1 MGVDDN
7 VALSFVCTK
16 ASRSLQHHLDTDH
29 ELIKVVA
36 QAKHLHEGPQR
47 NLDTLAEVE
56 PEGVE
61 YLRRLRKLIGVVAS
75 VDQESDMWNGT
86 SGSGATTQDPSAAAS
101 FRQSL

>member
-1 MGVDDN
+1 MQ
-7 VALSFVCTK
+7 
-16 ASRSLQHHLDTDH
+16 ASRSLEHHLRTDH

-36 QAKHLHEGPQR
+36 QARHLHGSPQR
-47 NLDTLAEVE
+47 NLDALAEVE

-75 VDQESDMWNGT
+75 VDQEGDLWNGT
-86 SGSGATTQDPSAAAS
+86 SGNGTTAPDPGAAAT